1 MKFTDL
7 NTILPYYCYSV
18 FADKY
23 TKLGIE
29 LDAVFFLILT
39 DVLSA
44 FSFLRRCKIGHDYRF
59 YLSVINFQR
68 YFAKYFSMHKAKRSL
83 ILPFPRLIA
92 DGSIM
97 MWLIYLSF
105 IVFEK
110 IKSLVIHLWMHPK
123 CVQLRAGALRGV
135 DHYNTTAYIVQLGS
149 LSTRVFETRTATGSE
164 LFSLLT

>member
-1 MKFTDL
+1 MFASSRKSSSLLLSKYVLRKTVSETAFHPKMMKFTDL
-7 NTILPYYCYSV
+7 NTILPCYCYSV

-29 LDAVFFLILT
+29 LDAVFFLSLT

-68 YFAKYFSMHKAKRSL
+68 YFPKYFSMHKAKRSL
-83 ILPFPRLIA
+83 ILPFQRLIA

-97 MWLIYLSF
+97 I
-105 IVFEK
+105 
-110 IKSLVIHLWMHPK
+110 
-123 CVQLRAGALRGV
+123 
-135 DHYNTTAYIVQLGS
+135 
-149 LSTRVFETRTATGSE
+149 
-164 LFSLLT
+164 